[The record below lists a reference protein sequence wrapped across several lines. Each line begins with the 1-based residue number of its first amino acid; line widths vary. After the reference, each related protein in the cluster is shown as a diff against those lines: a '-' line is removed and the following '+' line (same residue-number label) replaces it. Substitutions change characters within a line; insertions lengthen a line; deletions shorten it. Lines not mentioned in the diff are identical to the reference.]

1 MIKGILGQI
10 MGESNADKLT
20 LLDAATRN
28 ATDLSAFVK
37 RKPTDSKTSQQANI
51 TPKRSVEEEIDGG
64 NPKKAR
70 TGDVD
75 ENPT

>member
-1 MIKGILGQI
+1 